1 LERRAAVLL
10 PPRFDVPIAAAVVVV
25 FLLGKAAGVVATG
38 GVVAGGSGCGGRGGR
53 GGDSDL
59 GAFLGRDAKPF
70 LALLLLLLLWP

>member
-38 GVVAGGSGCGGRGGR
+38 GVVAGGSDRGGRGGR

-70 LALLLLLLLWP
+70 LALLLLLLWP